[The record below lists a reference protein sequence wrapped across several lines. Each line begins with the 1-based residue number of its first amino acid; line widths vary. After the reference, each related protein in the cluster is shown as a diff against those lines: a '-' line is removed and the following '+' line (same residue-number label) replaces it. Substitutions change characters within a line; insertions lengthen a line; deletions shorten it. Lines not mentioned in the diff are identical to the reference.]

1 MILKDQLAMIT
12 GASGGIGHA
21 IALALAKCGTNLALV
36 GRDRGRLET
45 LAGKGAALGIDVRSY
60 QADLGNADEV
70 RHLAA
75 DVLTDFGRVDI
86 LVHSVGTISI
96 AGVET
101 AQLADF
107 ESQYSVN
114 VRSPYLLTQVLIPS
128 LKKHKGQ
135 VVFVNSTAGLQSRA
149 NLAQYGATKHALR
162 AIADSLRE
170 EVNPKEVRVLS
181 IFLGRTASPMQ
192 SAIYKIEGRAY
203 HPELLMQP
211 EDVAA
216 MITSALCLPRTA
228 EVTESKMRPFLKS
241 Y

>member
-1 MILKDQLAMIT
+1 MTLKEQLAMIT

-21 IALALAKCGTNLALV
+21 TALALAKCGANLALV
-36 GRDRGRLET
+36 GRDCGRLET
-45 LAGKGAALGIDVRSY
+45 LAAKGAELGVAARPY
-60 QADLGNADEV
+60 QADLANADEV
-70 RHLAA
+70 RRLAA
-75 DVLTDFGRVDI
+75 NVLTDFGRVDI
-86 LVHSVGTISI
+86 LVHSVGIISI

-107 ESQYSVN
+107 ESQFSVN
-114 VRSPYLLTQVLIPS
+114 VRSPYLLTQVLLPS
-128 LKKHKGQ
+128 LKKQKGQ
-135 VVFVNSTAGLQSRA
+135 IVFVNSTAGLQSRA
-149 NLAQYGATKHALR
+149 TVAQYGATKHALR

-170 EVNPKEVRVLS
+170 EVNPQEVRVLS

-192 SAIYKIEGRAY
+192 AAIYKIEGRDY

-228 EVTESKMRPFLKS
+228 EVTEIKMRPFLKS